1 MSSPTPDR
9 SFAPVAPHRVTI
21 VAFEPVQMLD
31 VTGPLEVLSE
41 ANYALQRKGM
51 APHYALTL
59 AGIAA
64 GPIATT
70 SGVPLFGTRGM
81 FDAGLAAD
89 TVLLSGGPGAR
100 AASLDRALIVRLTRL
115 CQGVSRV
122 GSICTGS
129 YPLAA
134 TGLLDGR
141 GATTHWAYFDEFA
154 RLFPA
159 VRLDRDALFVDD
171 GKFHTSAGI
180 SAGID
185 SALAMVEGDLGRGIA
200 LDVARKLVVY
210 LKRPGGQAQFS
221 AELTAEA
228 AALDPDRFATL
239 TRWISNHLASD
250 LSVDALADRVAMSP
264 RNFARAFSNA
274 MCQSPAKYV
283 HSLRIDAARRLL
295 TEGTLEVTRV
305 AARCGFPSA
314 EAMRVAF
321 QRALNVAP
329 SEFRE
334 RFRSSLAT
342 RSLAPLRRLP

>member
-1 MSSPTPDR
+1 MSSPTRDP
-9 SFAPVAPHRVTI
+9 SQAPIGQHRVTI
-21 VAFEPVQMLD
+21 AAFEPVQMLD
-31 VTGPLEVLSE
+31 VTRPLEVLSE
-41 ANYALQRKGM
+41 ANYALQRKGRP
-51 APHYALTL
+51 PHYALTL
-59 AGIAA
+59 AGLAP

-70 SGVPLFGTRGM
+70 SGVPLHGTQGM
-81 FDAGLAAD
+81 FDDGRLAE

-100 AASLDRALIVRLTRL
+100 AALLDRALIARLTRL
-115 CQGVSRV
+115 CQGVPRV

-134 TGLLDGR
+134 TALLDGR
-141 GATTHWAYFDEFA
+141 SATTHWAYFDEFA

-185 SALAMVEGDLGRGIA
+185 SALAMIEGDLGRGIA

-221 AELTAEA
+221 AELAADA
-228 AALDPDRFATL
+228 AAQDPDRFAELTL
-239 TRWISNHLASD
+239 WISNHLASD
-250 LSVDALADRVAMSP
+250 LSVVTLADRVAMSP

-274 MCQSPAKYV
+274 MHQSPAKYV

-295 TEGTLEVTRV
+295 TDVTLDVARV

-334 RFRSSLAT
+334 RFHSSLPA
-342 RSLAPLRRLP
+342 RSMARFQRLP